1 MAANQPF
8 VPGPFCLSLFQPLSS
23 AINTQP
29 FSGLPRVKK
38 PVESGFF

>member
-1 MAANQPF
+1 MQNNLGTMEHWNIAAMKYT
-8 VPGPFCLSLFQPLSS
+8 LSS
-23 AINTQP
+23 INTQP